1 MFRFFYVLCPHLLQ
15 RNTYIRDPKFFKM
28 SLNEQLM
35 TAMKAAMKSKDTLG
49 LTALRSIKSAVLLAQ
64 TESGSK
70 EKMTEAEEVK
80 LLQKLVKQRHDSAAI
95 FSEQNR
101 PDLAA
106 PELAEAKI
114 ISQFLP
120 EMLSEAEVEKHVVVA
135 IEKLGATSMKDMG
148 KVMGVVSKELAG
160 KTDGKTISTL
170 VKQKL
175 MS

>member
-1 MFRFFYVLCPHLLQ
+1 
-15 RNTYIRDPKFFKM
+15 M
-28 SLNEQLM
+28 SLQNNIM
-35 TAMKAAMKSKDTLG
+35 TAIKTAMKSKDTVA
-49 LTALRSIKSAVLLAQ
+49 LTALRSVKSAILLAQ

-70 EKMTEAEEVK
+70 DSMSEAEEVK
-80 LLQKLVKQRHDSAAI
+80 LLQKLVKQRQDSAAI
-95 FSEQNR
+95 FSQQNR

-106 PELAEAKI
+106 PELAEVEI

-120 EMLSEAEVEKHVVVA
+120 EMLSEAEVEKHVVIA

>member
-1 MFRFFYVLCPHLLQ
+1 
-15 RNTYIRDPKFFKM
+15 
-28 SLNEQLM
+28 M
-35 TAMKAAMKSKDTLG
+35 TALKTAMKSKDTVA
-49 LTALRSIKSAVLLAQ
+49 LTALRSVKSAILLAQ

-70 EKMTEAEEVK
+70 DSMSEAEEVK
-80 LLQKLVKQRHDSAAI
+80 LLQKLVKQRQDSAAI
-95 FSEQNR
+95 FSQQNR

-106 PELAEAKI
+106 PELAEVEI

-120 EMLSEAEVEKHVVVA
+120 EMLSEAEVEKHVVIA
-135 IEKLGATSMKDMG
+135 IEKLGATSMNDMG

>member
-1 MFRFFYVLCPHLLQ
+1 
-15 RNTYIRDPKFFKM
+15 M
-28 SLNEQLM
+28 SLQNNIM
-35 TAMKAAMKSKDTLG
+35 TALKTAMKSKDTVA
-49 LTALRSIKSAVLLAQ
+49 LTALRSVKSAILLAQ

-70 EKMTEAEEVK
+70 DSMSEAEEVK
-80 LLQKLVKQRHDSAAI
+80 LLQKLVKQRQDSAAI
-95 FSEQNR
+95 FSQQNR

-106 PELAEAKI
+106 PELVEAEI

-120 EMLSEAEVEKHVVVA
+120 EMLSEAEVEKHVVIA

>member
-1 MFRFFYVLCPHLLQ
+1 
-15 RNTYIRDPKFFKM
+15 M
-28 SLNEQLM
+28 SLQNNIM
-35 TAMKAAMKSKDTLG
+35 TAIKTAMKSKDTVA
-49 LTALRSIKSAVLLAQ
+49 LTALRSVKSAILLAQ

-70 EKMTEAEEVK
+70 DSMSEAEEVK
-80 LLQKLVKQRHDSAAI
+80 LLQKLVKQRQDSAAI
-95 FSEQNR
+95 FSQQNR

-106 PELAEAKI
+106 PELAEAEI

>member
-1 MFRFFYVLCPHLLQ
+1 
-15 RNTYIRDPKFFKM
+15 M
-28 SLNEQLM
+28 SLQNNIM
-35 TAMKAAMKSKDTLG
+35 TALKTAMKSKDTVA
-49 LTALRSIKSAVLLAQ
+49 LTALRSVKSAILLAQ

-70 EKMTEAEEVK
+70 DSMSEAEEVK
-80 LLQKLVKQRHDSAAI
+80 LLQKLVKQRQDSAAI
-95 FSEQNR
+95 FSQQNR

-106 PELAEAKI
+106 PELAEAEI

-120 EMLSEAEVEKHVVVA
+120 EMLSEAEVEKHVVIA

>member
-1 MFRFFYVLCPHLLQ
+1 
-15 RNTYIRDPKFFKM
+15 M
-28 SLNEQLM
+28 SLQNNIM
-35 TAMKAAMKSKDTLG
+35 TAIKTAMKSKDTVA
-49 LTALRSIKSAVLLAQ
+49 LTALRSVKSAILLVQ

-70 EKMTEAEEVK
+70 DSMSEAEEVK
-80 LLQKLVKQRHDSAAI
+80 LLQKLVKQRQDSAAI
-95 FSEQNR
+95 FSQQNR

-106 PELAEAKI
+106 PELAEAEI

>member
-1 MFRFFYVLCPHLLQ
+1 
-15 RNTYIRDPKFFKM
+15 
-28 SLNEQLM
+28 M

-101 PDLAA
+101 PDLAE

-120 EMLSEAEVEKHVVVA
+120 EMLTEDEVEKYVQIA
-135 IEKLGATSMKDMG
+135 ISKLGATHL
-148 KVMGVVSKELAG
+148 VSDRLW
-160 KTDGKTISTL
+160 SF
-170 VKQKL
+170 
-175 MS
+175 